1 MLTTASAVFGGSAL
15 RWGSGGEGEAHRQ
28 PDEGL
33 PEIEEA
39 VPIDVKGVKESARRV
54 KF

>member
-1 MLTTASAVFGGSAL
+1 MLTTASAGVRRLSTAL
-15 RWGSGGEGEAHRQ
+15 GSGGEGEAHRQ